1 MNRSIDPHSLHAA
14 RPAGEVC
21 LIDVRTPA
29 EYGEVHIEGSH
40 LMPMDS
46 LDPEKLRALAGD
58 RMGVLV
64 CRSGKRAANALAKM
78 AGRTPGDLSVLEG
91 GINAWDAAGL
101 PLVRGQAVISLER
114 QVRIAAG
121 MLILAGAILA
131 ALVHPA
137 FVGLC
142 AFVGAGLL
150 FAGISDWCG
159 MAMLL
164 AKMPWN
170 RRSPRSCAV

>member
-1 MNRSIDPHSLHAA
+1 
-14 RPAGEVC
+14 
-21 LIDVRTPA
+21 
-29 EYGEVHIEGSH
+29 
-40 LMPMDS
+40 MDS

-58 RMGVLV
+58 RKVVLV
-64 CRSGKRAANALAKM
+64 CRSGKRAESALAKL
-78 AGRTPGDLSVLEG
+78 AGRGPGALSVLEG

-101 PLVRGQAVISLER
+101 PLVRGRAVMSLER
-114 QVRIAAG
+114 QVRISAG

-131 ALVHPA
+131 AVVHPA
-137 FVGLC
+137 FVGVC

-164 AKMPWN
+164 GKMPWN
-170 RRSPRSCAV
+170 RRSPGARAV